1 MKPTGFFPVKMA
13 ALGLS
18 AVFILLM
25 LLSAGCGGSARRQ
38 AERDRAFAAGMEQAR
53 QQMEARKAVI
63 SFRGPVKNPVVPW
76 AEGLTLTQALLQA
89 EVTTLATPRNLLLIR
104 QGQVF
109 QINPRRLLQGQED
122 VPLEPGDVV
131 EVVR

>member
-1 MKPTGFFPVKMA
+1 MRLQGESSGRLR
-13 ALGLS
+13 LGLG
-18 AVFILLM
+18 LLA
-25 LLSAGCGGSARRQ
+25 LLVALAGGCGGSARRQ
-38 AERDRAFAAGMEQAR
+38 AERDKAFAAGMEQAR
-53 QQMEARKAVI
+53 QQMQAPTAVI
-63 SFRGPVKNPVVPW
+63 TFRGPVRRTMVPW
-76 AEGLTLTQALLQA
+76 TEDLTLTKALLQA
-89 EVTTLATPRNLLLIR
+89 EVTTLSTPRNFLLIR